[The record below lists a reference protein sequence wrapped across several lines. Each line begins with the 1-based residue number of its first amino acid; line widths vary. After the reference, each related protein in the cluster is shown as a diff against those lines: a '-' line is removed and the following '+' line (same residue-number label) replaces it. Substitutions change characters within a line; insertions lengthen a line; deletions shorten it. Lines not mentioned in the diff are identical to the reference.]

1 MSRILLT
8 FGACV
13 AAAAVA
19 AAGGPAG
26 QAAAPAPATG
36 TVEGHVRLTGT
47 ASGSIIRMGA
57 DPVCAAM
64 TRGRR
69 ILSETVVVGGGGLMN
84 VFVNVTGSFPASPAP
99 ADPIT
104 PNQQECMYQP
114 HVLGARVGQ
123 ILQIKNS
130 DQTLHNVHSLSTR
143 GNDFNA
149 SQPNAGMLFKFP
161 LKSEEVLL
169 HVKCDV
175 HSWMSAYIG
184 IVNNPYFAVSG
195 DGGTFR
201 IANVPAGRQT
211 VQAWHERFGPLSQT
225 VDVKPGET
233 TTVDFAYTGTEKG
246 GTPGGF
252 ALREI
257 TVPDFIAGS

>member
-1 MSRILLT
+1 MPRILLT
-8 FGACV
+8 LGACLT
-13 AAAAVA
+13 AAVVA
-19 AAGGPAG
+19 AAGAPAVRAA
-26 QAAAPAPATG
+26 QTAAAG
-36 TVEGHVRLTGT
+36 TIEGHIRLTGT
-47 ASGSIIRMGA
+47 ASGSVIRMGA

-64 TRGRR
+64 TRGKRL
-69 ILSETVVVGGGGLMN
+69 ISDSVVIANGGLVN
-84 VFVNVTGSFPASPAP
+84 VFVNVEGSFPAAP
-99 ADPIT
+99 AASEPIT
-104 PNQQECMYQP
+104 LDQRQCLYQP

-123 ILQIKNS
+123 VLQITNS
-130 DQTLHNVHSLSTR
+130 DQTLHNVHSLSAK

-149 SQPNAGMLFKFP
+149 SQPNAGMIFTFP

-201 IANVPAGRQT
+201 IANVPAGRRT
-211 VQAWHERFGPLSQT
+211 VQAWHERFGPLSQA

-233 TTVDFAYTGTEKG
+233 TTVDFAYTGMEKG

-252 ALREI
+252 ALQEI
-257 TVPDFIAGS
+257 TFPDFIHGS